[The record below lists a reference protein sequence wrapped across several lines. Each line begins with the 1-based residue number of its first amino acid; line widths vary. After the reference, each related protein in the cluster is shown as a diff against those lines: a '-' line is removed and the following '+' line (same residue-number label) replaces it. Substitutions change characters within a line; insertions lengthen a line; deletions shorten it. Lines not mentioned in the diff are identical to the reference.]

1 MARRGSAKNK
11 PRRRRDNRFNLLNF
25 IEATVYGSIVTKAAF
40 NTSLPGFFLE
50 PTGAAGRSL
59 RDLIA
64 NPEASLDEVTS
75 RLTNM
80 EVIFQA
86 VGSSIITG
94 IMFNVLNKSL
104 SKPKRKI
111 NAGLKQLGV
120 PVKM

>member
-1 MARRGSAKNK
+1 MARRGQQKAR
-11 PRRRRDNRFNLLNF
+11 RRRRDTRFNLLNF
-25 IEATVYGSIVTKAAF
+25 VEATVYGSIVTKAAF

-50 PTGAAGRSL
+50 PTGASGRSL

-64 NPEASLDEVTS
+64 NPEASLDEVTQ
-75 RLTNM
+75 RLTSM
-80 EVIFQA
+80 DVIFNA
-86 VGSSIITG
+86 VGQSIITG
-94 IMFNVLNKSL
+94 ILFNVLNKSL